1 MHQIPILNGT
11 RVFPIKL
18 GVRFRAT
25 PRISKPC
32 VFVYPWRSGFEG
44 VVTGCHG
51 LSRSFSD
58 KSTFLVRKYAFVTGC
73 HGFVTVCHAQKVDPD
88 KFWHIGSF
96 NHYCCPDIQEIR
108 QKSDKHTYIYI
119 NPISICFWA
128 LAEKYPC
135 GTYFADTAL
144 FVYFDPQGWLI
155 IRCCSPF
162 NVVNRR
168 P

>member
-11 RVFPIKL
+11 RVFPINL
-18 GVRFRAT
+18 GVRLRAT

-32 VFVYPWRSGFEG
+32 VFCLSMKIWFWR
-44 VVTGCHG
+44 GCHG

-58 KSTFLVRKYAFVTGC
+58 KSTFLVRKYVFVTGC
-73 HGFVTVCHAQKVDPD
+73 HGFVTVCHAQPKSRSWQVLTYWV
-88 KFWHIGSF
+88 FWSLLLPRHPG
-96 NHYCCPDIQEIR
+96 
-108 QKSDKHTYIYI
+108 KSDKNPIKI
-119 NPISICFWA
+119 CKNPISICFWA
-128 LAEKYPC
+128 LSEKYPC

-155 IRCCSPF
+155 TRCCSPF

>member
-1 MHQIPILNGT
+1 MHQIPILTGT

-119 NPISICFWA
+119 YKSDKYMFLGIGRKVPLWDLLCRYCPICLLRSSGYI
-128 LAEKYPC
+128 Y
-135 GTYFADTAL
+135 
-144 FVYFDPQGWLI
+144 I
-155 IRCCSPF
+155 
-162 NVVNRR
+162 
-168 P
+168 